1 MRAEELAVPRRTVL
15 AFAALTL
22 WLVAIAFVRRLSI
35 DESQYV
41 AATALT
47 ARGLLP
53 YRDFAYLQ
61 TPLQPFVFAP
71 LQWLFAGHLLLA
83 MRLANA
89 LLGLVTVVL
98 VYRIARRAGA
108 KEAAALAAA
117 AMLTACQSFT
127 WSVGVAR
134 NDMLPAALM
143 IVGLWTIAGDR
154 KALSLFGGGVA
165 FGLAASAKISYAIP
179 AAAVFLGGM
188 WTRDADERRG
198 FVAFGAGV
206 TVGLIPTLI
215 IAALAP
221 HAFVTEAIVFPATAP
236 SQYYVEVGKGWRLGP
251 DRFARLIAVAAV
263 GPALIAA
270 IEMGRVSWIAPSAWF
285 GHPLRR
291 TLFAA
296 SLGGLLSAALNKPF
310 QIFYLLPALPPLFVL
325 VALFLSVD
333 RRWIWSRKGVW
344 GLSIAAGL
352 VPALA
357 WFVHAIGAAAIPAVD
372 AQRSAAAIGAALR
385 AAHVDG
391 PVAALASQYVAD
403 SGAEL
408 DRRFAAGPF
417 LYRTRGFISAEQAR
431 QWHIVI
437 RDQPALLAKVPPAA
451 IVTGDYPDAQPAQEA
466 ELAQEAVALGYRPA
480 ANARG
485 FTIWTRS

>member
-165 FGLAASAKISYAIP
+165 FGLAASAFTMSFAP
-179 AAAVFLGGM
+179 
-188 WTRDADERRG
+188 G
-198 FVAFGAGV
+198 FHG
-206 TVGLIPTLI
+206 
-215 IAALAP
+215 
-221 HAFVTEAIVFPATAP
+221 
-236 SQYYVEVGKGWRLGP
+236 
-251 DRFARLIAVAAV
+251 
-263 GPALIAA
+263 
-270 IEMGRVSWIAPSAWF
+270 
-285 GHPLRR
+285 
-291 TLFAA
+291 
-296 SLGGLLSAALNKPF
+296 LSA
-310 QIFYLLPALPPLFVL
+310 
-325 VALFLSVD
+325 
-333 RRWIWSRKGVW
+333 
-344 GLSIAAGL
+344 
-352 VPALA
+352 
-357 WFVHAIGAAAIPAVD
+357 
-372 AQRSAAAIGAALR
+372 
-385 AAHVDG
+385 
-391 PVAALASQYVAD
+391 PV
-403 SGAEL
+403 
-408 DRRFAAGPF
+408 
-417 LYRTRGFISAEQAR
+417 
-431 QWHIVI
+431 
-437 RDQPALLAKVPPAA
+437 
-451 IVTGDYPDAQPAQEA
+451 
-466 ELAQEAVALGYRPA
+466 
-480 ANARG
+480 
-485 FTIWTRS
+485 